1 LTQQELLEL
10 PEIEL
15 REDQGAYACVQVAP
29 LMPGF
34 GTTLG
39 NALRRVLL
47 SSLPGAAVTR
57 VRIEGLLHEFSS
69 IPHVKEDTIEFLLN
83 VKQVRIRALAPRP
96 GTLILDVQGREG
108 EVTAADLQVPEHLQV
123 VNPQQH
129 LLTLD
134 SPEARVYAELTVEI
148 GRGFRPASQ
157 QNGLPIGVMAVDA
170 VFSPVRKVSYQVEPM
185 RVGQAANYDRLTLEV
200 WTDGTIGAVEAIR
213 KAADILL
220 EHVRIVSRLGRPLA
234 PVISRGIGA
243 GLVLS
248 EEQHNMPISEL
259 GLSIRTYNALRRTGI
274 ATVGQLLELTE
285 EEILSL
291 RNFGPK
297 SYEELRQRLAELGIL
312 PAPEAAPAAPT
323 FAVPAE
329 EAVTDAAPAEVATME
344 GLEEVAEV
352 VTQEAPAEEVAAE
365 EAPTEAPAREAP
377 VEEVPEPVAQAPHEE
392 PAPQEPEEAEV
403 DPRLAKLKELKA
415 KLERGEEE

>member
-1 LTQQELLEL
+1 MAQQELIEL
-10 PEIEL
+10 PEIEIK
-15 REDQGAYACVQVAP
+15 EDQGPYARVEMSP

-47 SSLPGAAVTR
+47 SSLPGAAITR

-69 IPHVKEDTIEFLLN
+69 IPHAKEDTIEFLLN
-83 VKQVRIRALAPRP
+83 VKQVRVRALAPRP

-108 EVTAADLQVPEHLQV
+108 EVTAADLQVPEHLEV

-134 SPEARVYAELTVEI
+134 SPQAKVFAELTVEM

-157 QNGLPIGVMAVDA
+157 QNGLPIGVIAVDA
-170 VFSPVRKVSYQVEPM
+170 IFSPVRKVSYHVEPV
-185 RVGQAANYDRLTLEV
+185 RVGQASNYDRLTLEV
-200 WTDGTIGAVEAIR
+200 WTDGTIGGVEAIR

-220 EHVRIVSRLGRPLA
+220 EHVRIVSRLGRSAA
-234 PVISRGIGA
+234 PVISRGIGT
-243 GLVLS
+243 GLALS
-248 EEQHNMPISEL
+248 EEQRHMPISEL

-297 SYEELRQRLAELGIL
+297 SYEELRQRLQELGIL
-312 PAPEAAPAAPT
+312 PAPAEIPRKAVAPEEVPEEMAIEAPAA
-323 FAVPAE
+323 E
-329 EAVTDAAPAEVATME
+329 EAAAPAERTVPSE
-344 GLEEVAEV
+344 
-352 VTQEAPAEEVAAE
+352 EAPAPAPMAQEPAAAKEGEEV
-365 EAPTEAPAREAP
+365 
-377 VEEVPEPVAQAPHEE
+377 
-392 PAPQEPEEAEV
+392 EV
-403 DPRLAKLKELKA
+403 DPRLAKLWELKA
-415 KLERGEEE
+415 RLERGQEG